1 MKSCHGFIFLSDTVC
16 PLRPRYEL
24 RPRIPDEISAAEGAA
39 SRLDGVRD
47 SRPKALV
54 APPCDVST
62 ELRRPCCCCGNDLL
76 RPGKQRSWIMVDHSS
91 PATAL
96 KAERDANYVH
106 QELRYCRRCAPDG
119 NWHN

>member
-24 RPRIPDEISAAEGAA
+24 RPRSPDEKSAAGCAT

-47 SRPKALV
+47 SRPRARV
-54 APPCDVST
+54 APHCDVST
-62 ELRRPCCCCGNDLL
+62 ELPRPGCCSGNDLL
-76 RPGKQRSWIMVDHSS
+76 RHGKQQSWIMVDHSS

-96 KAERDANYVH
+96 KAERDANYAH
-106 QELRYCRRCAPDG
+106 QELRYCLRCAPDG
-119 NWHN
+119 N